1 MASAEGKRGARAELL
16 QGGGLPAFGETLVR
30 CASTLGPPPFS
41 LFRTSLRTVP
51 GRYLV
56 VAADRQ
62 PSTLPAPHTP
72 RFGVAQWASRKDE
85 DRARVTGPIPGL
97 CDAVV
102 QLYDGHGGKH
112 AARFCMVNMVPI
124 IEDAFFSHSSTQP
137 LETRRDELAL
147 QVGPDGFHPLLDDSL
162 VSAFERLDEAV
173 KRSDPS
179 GTTATVILLK
189 RGVGDDEGAVH
200 VKCAWVGDS
209 RAVICHDFDPA
220 QVVDLSVDHKPE
232 CPSEVARIQRLYES
246 LHGVK
251 SFKTREEAHTDVS
264 VRGGVRNPRS
274 GGSPRMEARRDGK
287 IFGDGMP
294 AVEMTLGHAEAME
307 QVAWQALENGAL
319 DGRVPAPLEKF
330 RGGDDEEKENAGA
343 RNDAGERASRER
355 GRAGIS
361 SDKPRRL
368 EQVAEEGERVDADA
382 DAEAGAEAEADGEAV
397 ALVEVEA
404 NADVEMKATTGME
417 TIRLPPSRE
426 ASGEVSG
433 ASLRSPDSSDA
444 AAQAQNSAA
453 ELAARLRDD
462 GGDGFDSDDEED
474 VPVDER
480 LQATLE
486 RVNSQGAAA
495 QRMSFVGYFKSDAG
509 EAISKPRMFSSS
521 GESHGMSRSIGD
533 RGSARAVVATPD
545 VKTVTVRAND
555 AARIVACS
563 DGVWDCYSSDKAV
576 QAIRRFQ
583 TAEGAAKRMCVF
595 AREKREYT
603 GITMDDISVVVVDV
617 GENLTGGEPGCK
629 GCVVS

>member
-1 MASAEGKRGARAELL
+1 M
-16 QGGGLPAFGETLVR
+16 
-30 CASTLGPPPFS
+30 
-41 LFRTSLRTVP
+41 
-51 GRYLV
+51 
-56 VAADRQ
+56 
-62 PSTLPAPHTP
+62 
-72 RFGVAQWASRKDE
+72 
-85 DRARVTGPIPGL
+85 RVTGPIPGL

-112 AARFCMVNMVPI
+112 AARFCMVNMVPV
-124 IEDAFFSHSSTQP
+124 IEDAFFSHGSTQP
-137 LETRRDELAL
+137 LETRREELAL

-179 GTTATVILLK
+179 GTTATVLLLK
-189 RGVGDDEGAVH
+189 RGVGDHEGAVH

-251 SFKTREEAHTDVS
+251 SFLTREEAHTDVS
-264 VRGGVRNPRS
+264 VRGGVRNPGP
-274 GGSPRMEARRDGK
+274 GGSPRMDARRDGK

-294 AVEMTLGHAEAME
+294 AVEITLGHAEAME
-307 QVAWQALENGAL
+307 QVAWQAMENGAL
-319 DGRVPAPLEKF
+319 AGRAPAPLEKF

-343 RNDAGERASRER
+343 RNDV
-355 GRAGIS
+355 
-361 SDKPRRL
+361 P
-368 EQVAEEGERVDADA
+368 
-382 DAEAGAEAEADGEAV
+382 V
-397 ALVEVEA
+397 ALVEVEVEA
-404 NADVEMKATTGME
+404 NADVEMKAETGME

-433 ASLRSPDSSDA
+433 VSLRSPEASDA
-444 AAQAQNSAA
+444 AAVAQNSAA

-555 AARIVACS
+555 AARIVVCS
-563 DGVWDCYSSDKAV
+563 DGVWDCYSSNRAV
-576 QAIRRFQ
+576 RAIRRFQ

-603 GITMDDISVVVVDV
+603 GIAMDDISAVVVDV
-617 GENLTGGEPGCK
+617 GENLMGGEPGCR

>member
-1 MASAEGKRGARAELL
+1 M
-16 QGGGLPAFGETLVR
+16 
-30 CASTLGPPPFS
+30 
-41 LFRTSLRTVP
+41 
-51 GRYLV
+51 
-56 VAADRQ
+56 
-62 PSTLPAPHTP
+62 
-72 RFGVAQWASRKDE
+72 
-85 DRARVTGPIPGL
+85 RVTGPIPGL

-112 AARFCMVNMVPI
+112 AARFCMVNMVPV
-124 IEDAFFSHSSTQP
+124 IEDAFFSLGSTQP
-137 LETRRDELAL
+137 LETRREELAL

-179 GTTATVILLK
+179 GTTATVLLLK
-189 RGVGDDEGAVH
+189 RGVGDHEGAVH

-251 SFKTREEAHTDVS
+251 SFLTREEAHTDVS
-264 VRGGVRNPRS
+264 VRGGVRNPGP
-274 GGSPRMEARRDGK
+274 GGSPRMDARRDGK

-307 QVAWQALENGAL
+307 QVAWQAMENGAL
-319 DGRVPAPLEKF
+319 AGRAPAPLEKF

-355 GRAGIS
+355 GGAGVS

-368 EQVAEEGERVDADA
+368 EQ
-382 DAEAGAEAEADGEAV
+382 AEAEGEAV
-397 ALVEVEA
+397 ALVEVEVEA
-404 NADVEMKATTGME
+404 NADVEMKAETGME

-433 ASLRSPDSSDA
+433 VSLRSPEASDA
-444 AAQAQNSAA
+444 AAVAQNSAA

-486 RVNSQGAAA
+486 RVNSEGAAA
-495 QRMSFVGYFKSDAG
+495 QRMSFVGYFMSDDG

-555 AARIVACS
+555 TARIVVCS
-563 DGVWDCYSSDKAV
+563 DGVWDCYSSNRAV
-576 QAIRRFQ
+576 RAICRFQ

-603 GITMDDISVVVVDV
+603 GIAMDDISAVVVDV
-617 GENLTGGEPGCK
+617 GENLMGGEPGCR

>member
-1 MASAEGKRGARAELL
+1 
-16 QGGGLPAFGETLVR
+16 V
-30 CASTLGPPPFS
+30 
-41 LFRTSLRTVP
+41 
-51 GRYLV
+51 
-56 VAADRQ
+56 
-62 PSTLPAPHTP
+62 
-72 RFGVAQWASRKDE
+72 
-85 DRARVTGPIPGL
+85 RVTGPIPGL

-112 AARFCMVNMVPI
+112 AARFCMVNMVPV

-137 LETRRDELAL
+137 LETRREELAF

-179 GTTATVILLK
+179 GTTATVLLLK
-189 RGVGDDEGAVH
+189 RGVGDHEGAVH

-209 RAVICHDFDPA
+209 RAVICRDFDPA

-232 CPSEVARIQRLYES
+232 CPSEVARIQQLYES

-264 VRGGVRNPRS
+264 VRGGVRNPGP
-274 GGSPRMEARRDGK
+274 GGSPRMDARKDGK

-307 QVAWQALENGAL
+307 QVAWQTMENGAL
-319 DGRVPAPLEKF
+319 AGRAPAPLEKF
-330 RGGDDEEKENAGA
+330 RGEGNEENEVDEEKENAGA
-343 RNDAGERASRER
+343 RIDAGERASRER
-355 GRAGIS
+355 GGTRVS

-368 EQVAEEGERVDADA
+368 EQAAEEGEQIDADA
-382 DAEAGAEAEADGEAV
+382 DAWAKAEKEKEGEAV
-397 ALVEVEA
+397 ALVEVKVEA
-404 NADVEMKATTGME
+404 NADVNMKAETGME

-426 ASGEVSG
+426 ASGEVSHV
-433 ASLRSPDSSDA
+433 SLRSPEASDA
-444 AAQAQNSAA
+444 AALAQNSAA

-480 LQATLE
+480 LQATLD

-495 QRMSFVGYFKSDAG
+495 QRMSFVGYFKSDDG
-509 EAISKPRMFSSS
+509 KAISKPRMFSSS

-555 AARIVACS
+555 AARIVVCS
-563 DGVWDCYSSDKAV
+563 DGVWDCYSSNRAV
-576 QAIRRFQ
+576 RAIRRFQ

-603 GITMDDISVVVVDV
+603 GIAMDDISAVVVDV